1 MARPMWAPSE
11 PYAQGKVTLLRLISQ
26 SVKEGT
32 EKLPSEEELAKLAER
47 RVVIRD
53 VLSELESRG
62 YLTRWR
68 GRGTLINVPVC
79 AAQPRVDEEF
89 SFQELFAARGC
100 RLRCGFW
107 RTAAPARRGG
117 VAGRSENRPGEERL
131 LMLERVFLGD
141 GVPMIHSRVYFRGS
155 NLEFDYQSWKNFAE
169 LTLNEFLELFCIRQ
183 PVVTL
188 AEQTVETA
196 DAGLAAKLEVAVG
209 DPAAPDGRCPVWGGQ
224 PRTPARHG
232 LLLQGLAAAPGPQ
245 KIRNDHFTVP
255 WTASIR
261 RPDAFPLSLGPAGSI
276 L

>member
-1 MARPMWAPSE
+1 MIARPMRAPSE

-32 EKLPSEEELAKLAER
+32 AKLPSEEELAKLAGVS

-89 SFQELFAARGC
+89 SFQELFAARGMSPAV
-100 RLRCGFW
+100 RLLEDRWLPPGEVEL
-107 RTAAPARRGG
+107 PAG
-117 VAGRSENRPGEERL
+117 AEIGRGEERL

-196 DAGLAAKLEVAVG
+196 DAGLAAKLEVAEGTPLLRMDDVRYGVG
-209 DPAAPDGRCPVWGGQ
+209 SLE
-224 PRTPARHG
+224 
-232 LLLQGLAAAPGPQ
+232 LLRG
-245 KIRNDHFTVP
+245 
-255 WTASIR
+255 TACFCKEILPLRLVR
-261 RPDAFPLSLGPAGSI
+261 RR
-276 L
+276 